1 MAVTLKEKD
10 ALTLYGAILKQA
22 ILKLFL
28 VTLKYQINLL
38 KQLFETYQ
46 FQKFNHTLA

>member
-10 ALTLYGAILKQA
+10 ALTPYGAILKQA

-28 VTLKYQINLL
+28 AILN
-38 KQLFETYQ
+38 
-46 FQKFNHTLA
+46 